1 MPENEGLAKNAF
13 YSPYCCVYNTTV
25 NSMGFREK
33 NITPEKLKRSQCTGR
48 LFLRTHGS
56 VAVGDVRRGL
66 GHPQE
71 HLSLCWHFLTRG
83 LGCAA
88 RSSHAGHGH
97 DAKTRP
103 QHLHCV
109 FPLCWIGKIKKKWIC
124 VWNYSTLPWSEWQ
137 NGFPG
142 NWKSTHTNL
151 QGCLTA

>member
-33 NITPEKLKRSQCTGR
+33 NITPEKLKHSQCTGR

-56 VAVGDVRRGL
+56 VAVGDVHQGL

-88 RSSHAGHGH
+88 RSSRAGHGH

-109 FPLCWIGKIKKKWIC
+109 FPLRWIGKIKKNESVFETIQHC
-124 VWNYSTLPWSEWQ
+124 LGL
-137 NGFPG
+137 NGRTVF
-142 NWKSTHTNL
+142 
-151 QGCLTA
+151 QGIGKARTQIFRAA